1 QPAPR
6 DQRRSPSRPWLT
18 CPVTDQHSN
27 LGGIEPRAACATCRW
42 RGSARAGVAAEN
54 PNTASVPGWSS
65 KVCAGASRYATRNEA
80 RAAPVMRLRPG
91 RFDTWVRAFRQGL
104 DSNPS
109 CYTDWLIQRDV
120 GAPEHD
126 PADP

>member
-1 QPAPR
+1 
-6 DQRRSPSRPWLT
+6 
-18 CPVTDQHSN
+18 
-27 LGGIEPRAACATCRW
+27 
-42 RGSARAGVAAEN
+42 ARAGVAAEN

-109 CYTDWLIQRDV
+109 CYTNWLIQRDV

-126 PADP
+126 PADPCGAGIGEFDRRQPQPRKREAGKHRSRGAAVRREPGP